1 LGLGNPLRAA
11 ASVWEHVGKDCGTPF
26 TSRIDELVDRNRF
39 WWQSRLEKEKCLGH
53 GYEKPQLGALGFS
66 RNPGKGH
73 AVKNLAEALQ
83 AEAVMYKLSLGWEVK
98 TEIPVNMLG

>member
-1 LGLGNPLRAA
+1 
-11 ASVWEHVGKDCGTPF
+11 
-26 TSRIDELVDRNRF
+26 
-39 WWQSRLEKEKCLGH
+39 
-53 GYEKPQLGALGFS
+53 LGALGFS